1 MDKTIIIKQEIYFK
15 VVEDINQ
22 KICHLAE
29 NLLVKG
35 EFINWRRFNLPAFS
49 IPDLKISS
57 VCNQQSDRIVVEK
70 IITTG
75 IVDSHLEKDASTTY
89 LVEVLASVSTVSY
102 LEGNDL
108 AIVAIETFT
117 SYEQPF
123 TFTICH
129 YSDDSFVLLDVAF

>member
-1 MDKTIIIKQEIYFK
+1 MDSIDK
-15 VVEDINQ
+15 
-22 KICHLAE
+22 KICYLAE
-29 NLLVKG
+29 SLLVKG
-35 EFINWRRFNLPAFS
+35 EFLSWRRFNLPAFS

-89 LVEVLASVSTVSY
+89 LVEVLAAVSIVSY

-108 AIVAIETFT
+108 AIVASESLN

-129 YSDDSFVLLDVAF
+129 YSDNSFVLLDVSF

>member
-1 MDKTIIIKQEIYFK
+1 MDSIDKK
-15 VVEDINQ
+15 V
-22 KICHLAE
+22 CYLAE
-29 NLLVKG
+29 SLLVKG
-35 EFINWRRFNLPAFS
+35 EFMNWRRFNLPAFS

-108 AIVAIETFT
+108 AIVASKSLN

>member
-1 MDKTIIIKQEIYFK
+1 MDSIDKK
-15 VVEDINQ
+15 V
-22 KICHLAE
+22 CYLAE
-29 NLLVKG
+29 SLLVKG
-35 EFINWRRFNLPAFS
+35 EFLSWRRFNLPAFS

-89 LVEVLASVSTVSY
+89 LVEVLAAVSIVSY

-108 AIVAIETFT
+108 AIVASKSPN

>member
-1 MDKTIIIKQEIYFK
+1 MDSIDKK
-15 VVEDINQ
+15 V
-22 KICHLAE
+22 CYLAE
-29 NLLVKG
+29 SLLVKG
-35 EFINWRRFNLPAFS
+35 EFMSWRRFNLPAFS

-89 LVEVLASVSTVSY
+89 LVEVLAAVSIVSY

-108 AIVAIETFT
+108 AIVSSKSLN

-129 YSDDSFVLLDVAF
+129 YSDDSFVVLDVSF

>member
-1 MDKTIIIKQEIYFK
+1 MDSIDTQ
-15 VVEDINQ
+15 
-22 KICHLAE
+22 ICNLAE
-29 NLLVKG
+29 SLLVKG
-35 EFINWRRFNLPAFS
+35 ELMSWRRYNLPAFS

-57 VCNQQSDRIVVEK
+57 TCNQQSDRIVVEK

-75 IVDSHLEKDASTTY
+75 IVDSRLGKDASTTY
-89 LVEVLASVSTVSY
+89 LVEVLAAVSIVSY

-108 AIVAIETFT
+108 ALVASDSLN

-129 YSDDSFVLLDVAF
+129 YPDDSFVLLDVSF

>member
-1 MDKTIIIKQEIYFK
+1 MDSIDK
-15 VVEDINQ
+15 
-22 KICHLAE
+22 KICYLAE
-29 NLLVKG
+29 SLLVKG
-35 EFINWRRFNLPAFS
+35 EFMSWRRFNLPVFS

-75 IVDSHLEKDASTTY
+75 IVDSRLGKDASTTY
-89 LVEVLASVSTVSY
+89 LVEVLAAVSIVSY

-108 AIVAIETFT
+108 AIVASDSLN

-129 YSDDSFVLLDVAF
+129 YSDDSFVLLDVSF

>member
-1 MDKTIIIKQEIYFK
+1 MDSIDK
-15 VVEDINQ
+15 
-22 KICHLAE
+22 KICYLAE
-29 NLLVKG
+29 SLLVKG
-35 EFINWRRFNLPAFS
+35 EFLSWRRFNLPAFS

-57 VCNQQSDRIVVEK
+57 VCNQQSDRIVVDR

-75 IVDSHLEKDASTTY
+75 IVDLQLGKDASTTY
-89 LVEVLASVSTVSY
+89 LVEVLAAVSIVSY

-108 AIVAIETFT
+108 AIVASESLN

-129 YSDDSFVLLDVAF
+129 YSDDSFVLLDVSF

>member
-1 MDKTIIIKQEIYFK
+1 MNSIDRQ
-15 VVEDINQ
+15 
-22 KICHLAE
+22 ICYLAE
-29 NLLVKG
+29 SLLVKG
-35 EFINWRRFNLPAFS
+35 EFMNWRRFNLPAFS

-57 VCNQQSDRIVVEK
+57 VCNQQSDRIVVDR

-75 IVDSHLEKDASTTY
+75 IVDLQLGKDASMTY
-89 LVEVLASVSTVSY
+89 LVEVLAAVSIVSY

-108 AIVAIETFT
+108 AIVASKSLN

>member
-1 MDKTIIIKQEIYFK
+1 MDSIDKK
-15 VVEDINQ
+15 V
-22 KICHLAE
+22 CYLAE
-29 NLLVKG
+29 SLLVKG
-35 EFINWRRFNLPAFS
+35 EFMNWRRFNLPAFS
-49 IPDLKISS
+49 IPDIKIAS

-89 LVEVLASVSTVSY
+89 LVEVLAAVSIVSY

-108 AIVAIETFT
+108 AIVASESLN